1 MTFRKSILLLL
12 GLGMIAALIGC
23 SSSSHTTPPVVITVT
38 LGAVSTPLTVN
49 SQTAITA
56 TTNDT
61 AGVTF
66 ACAPAGSCG
75 AFTGTTSTSTTYVAP
90 AVPTSNVIIT
100 ATSVT
105 NTAVSA
111 STSAITIAAAS
122 LADGNYAYQ
131 LNGADTFGIAYSLSG
146 VFTISGGAITTG
158 EQDFV
163 DVFNFTE
170 NDLINPTGSSVTTS
184 ADGNLTIVL
193 ATCLGADC
201 TQNDSNVGVA
211 GIETLNGTVLPLNT
225 NNAFITEFDASATSS
240 GQLKAQDTTAAAIA
254 PAGGYAFGLNGLDL
268 NNCPLS
274 IDGVI
279 NVDGAGTIS
288 GTGSVFD
295 ANDCG
300 STTTFTAE
308 TFTASTVSPPDAFGR
323 VLFILNPTDTVHF
336 PQIILAGYIVDSNR
350 IFLSETFDSFIGTTG
365 GSARSQGANTGTFTA
380 TSISGLTYVAELNGF
395 DSVFALQAV
404 GQFTFNA
411 DTTISGFINYNDLS
425 GTGPQ
430 TPSPI
435 TGGNWVE
442 DVGTG
447 RVTLTGVTDGIVT
460 FNAEMD
466 LVSLDPNA
474 NAYVASMDLNDVI
487 GGIAIAQSGVGAF
500 SAANFTGP
508 YGMDVTGWDVT
519 ENGEF
524 DAVGPAVADGAGATA
539 GFADLNWLDFPDV
552 TFTGLPTAGTFAA
565 PDATGIFTGTVTG
578 LDVTTAA
585 NADVFVYYLV
595 DPTGNNVA
603 LETDTNQLPHGLF
616 VNQ

>member
-1 MTFRKSILLLL
+1 MTFRKSILLLM
-12 GLGMIAALIGC
+12 GLGMMAALVAC
-23 SSSSHTTPPVVITVT
+23 SSSSHPV
-38 LGAVSTPLTVN
+38 PLTVSLGSVPSTLPVN
-49 SQTAITA
+49 SQTSIIA

-61 AGVTF
+61 SGVTF

-75 AFTGTTSTSTTYVAP
+75 TFTGTASMSTTYVAP
-90 AVPTSNVIIT
+90 AFPTTGVVIT
-100 ATSVT
+100 ATSVA

-131 LNGADTFGIAYSLSG
+131 LNGADLFGVAYSLSG

-201 TQNDSNVGVA
+201 TQNDANVGVA
-211 GIETLNGTVLPLNT
+211 GIETLNGSVLPLNT

-268 NNCPLS
+268 NGCPLT

-300 STTTFTAE
+300 SSTTFTAE
-308 TFTASTVSPPDAFGR
+308 TFTASTVSTPDTFGR
-323 VLFILNPTDTVHF
+323 VLFTLNPTDTVDF
-336 PQIILAGYIVDSNR
+336 PQIVLAGYIVDSNR
-350 IFLSETFDSFIGTTG
+350 IFLSEAFDSFIGTTG

-395 DSVFALQAV
+395 DTFFFLQAV

-411 DTTISGFINYNDLS
+411 DSTISGFINYNDLS
-425 GTGPQ
+425 GAGPQ

-435 TGGNWVE
+435 TGGNWVG

-447 RVTLTGVTDGIVT
+447 RVTLTGVTDGIIT
-460 FNAEMD
+460 FNAEID

-474 NAYVASMDLNDVI
+474 NAYVASMDGSDVI
-487 GGIAIAQSGVGAF
+487 GGIAVAQSGVGAF
-500 SAANFTGP
+500 SAANFAGP
-508 YGMDVTGWDVT
+508 YGMDVTGWDFNGT
-519 ENGEF
+519 GEF
-524 DAVGPAVADGAGATA
+524 DAVGPVVADGASAIT
-539 GFADLNWLDFPDV
+539 GFADLNWLTTPAPL
-552 TFTGLPTAGTFAA
+552 TFTDLLTAGTFAA
-565 PDATGIFTGTVTG
+565 PDTTGIFTGTITG
-578 LDVTTAA
+578 LDVTTPA

-603 LETDTNQLPHGLF
+603 LETDTNQLTLGLF